1 MTDHPAAELLVAF
14 ADGEEIDCAVDIQ
27 RHVSECADCAA
38 TVADQRRVATW
49 VARDR
54 DRVGAP
60 GPNAWPALAR
70 RVRQSRG
77 RSRELRLTVLAAAAV
92 LVLAVVLRFVPV
104 KGREQAPV
112 APPTQS
118 LASITT
124 ELEQAVDHGRS
135 HLDARTN
142 AAVGSALAV
151 IDGAI
156 RQTEGAL
163 AADPGNRYLSEYLGE
178 LRRKRIDALRD
189 VLQII
194 EARA

>member
-14 ADGEEIDCAVDIQ
+14 ADGEEIDPAADIQ
-27 RHVSECADCAA
+27 RHVGECADCAA
-38 TVADQRRVATW
+38 IVADQRRVAKW

-54 DRVGAP
+54 DRVAAP
-60 GPNAWPALAR
+60 GPNAWPALAQ
-70 RVRQSRG
+70 RVRPSRG
-77 RSRELRLTVLAAAAV
+77 RSRELRLTMLAAAAV
-92 LVLAVVLRFVPV
+92 LVFALVLRFVPL
-104 KGREQAPV
+104 KGREQAV
-112 APPTQS
+112 ITPPTQS
-118 LASITT
+118 LAAITT

-142 AAVGSALAV
+142 AAIGSALAV
-151 IDGAI
+151 IDDAI
-156 RQTEGAL
+156 RQTERAL

-189 VLQII
+189 VLQLI